1 MRVPLLVF
9 SSALAAVVLIF
20 FSSQTAIGLENMARV
35 HGGVYDW
42 YTLELL
48 PNAIVEV
55 NTTPVQKIVAT
66 DGTYSFDLPSGDYVI
81 KAVYYEGRLLY
92 GEENITIVSPGD
104 FVLDIVMFPP
114 VDENV
119 FDNDI
124 FDDWNFPEAKVD
136 YGWIYLVAASMGVL
150 MAFVFLFRRKS
161 RKAKTREPPSSFK
174 VVELPK
180 DLKEVLDVVIQNGG
194 RITQK
199 ELRKKLPYSEAK
211 VSLMVADLEDRGLL
225 RKIKKGRGNI
235 LVVTK

>member
-9 SSALAAVVLIF
+9 SSALAAVIF
-20 FSSQTAIGLENMARV
+20 IFSSPQTAIGLENVATV

-81 KAVYYEGRLLY
+81 RAVYYEGRLLY

-104 FVLDIVMFPP
+104 FTLDIVMFPP
-114 VDENV
+114 IDENV

-124 FDDWNFPEAKVD
+124 FDDWDFPEVEAD
-136 YGWIYLVAASMGVL
+136 HGWIYLIVTSMSVL
-150 MAFVFLFRRKS
+150 TALVFLYRRRS
-161 RKAKTREPPSSFK
+161 RKPKKREPPSKFK

-235 LVVTK
+235 LAVTT